1 MKVQINSYIKRD
13 VWGSFLHGQ
22 VFFESL
28 VKNNEAKSIPSYLI
42 VNLSKSGNPQCDTSI
57 KFLQS
62 HNAHAGTF
70 HSHTLMREYIKRVTT
85 DLTNVIDKYNME
97 QEETQQTP
105 DKLNH
110 AIIEDNE
117 DLAPPPAPA
126 YVLPPGVV
134 VMDVEHIQHMNDM
147 LIDTLED
154 IIEEDE
160 D

>member
-1 MKVQINSYIKRD
+1 MKVQINNYIRRD
-13 VWGSFLHGQ
+13 EYGEFKSGQ

-28 VKNNEAKSIPSYLI
+28 VKNNEEEGIPSYLQ
-42 VNLSKSGNPQCDTSI
+42 VNLSKSGNPDCDTSI

-62 HNAHAGTF
+62 HNGHAGTF
-70 HSHTLMREYIKRVTT
+70 TSHTLMREYVKRVTADIT
-85 DLTNVIDKYNME
+85 GVINRYNME

-126 YVLPPGVV
+126 YVLPPGVI

-147 LIDTLED
+147 LIDILED
-154 IIEEDE
+154 DIEEDE